1 MGKAMNHYKIVLADD
16 HVLVRQGLKV
26 LLEQAKDI
34 EVIGEARDGLELLEL
49 LKRVSPDMVILDIAM
64 PNLRGIEATQEI
76 KTSFPRLKVLMLTM
90 HKDMELLEQALSA
103 GVDGYLVKEDASK
116 ELFCSIETIRSGAN
130 YISTILTSESQ
141 GLLFKKYR
149 EKGAKLPIE
158 TLTTRER
165 EILKLVAEGKTSK
178 EIAGLLFISPRTVEK
193 HRYNIMQK
201 LQLQKSVDLAKYA
214 ISKGYT
220 SPNP

>member
-1 MGKAMNHYKIVLADD
+1 
-16 HVLVRQGLKV
+16 
-26 LLEQAKDI
+26 
-34 EVIGEARDGLELLEL
+34 
-49 LKRVSPDMVILDIAM
+49 MVILDIAM

-149 EKGAKLPIE
+149 KRAPSS
-158 TLTTRER
+158 R
-165 EILKLVAEGKTSK
+165 
-178 EIAGLLFISPRTVEK
+178 
-193 HRYNIMQK
+193 
-201 LQLQKSVDLAKYA
+201 
-214 ISKGYT
+214 
-220 SPNP
+220 

>member
-158 TLTTRER
+158 TLTTREKR
-165 EILKLVAEGKTSK
+165 DLKACG
-178 EIAGLLFISPRTVEK
+178 
-193 HRYNIMQK
+193 
-201 LQLQKSVDLAKYA
+201 
-214 ISKGYT
+214 
-220 SPNP
+220 

>member
-1 MGKAMNHYKIVLADD
+1 MNHYKIVLADD